1 MAKKYP
7 EQVAIDNMQ
16 FRKSP
21 SELYLELQPQAGKDE
36 VAKYLDEHKVL
47 VQSEPKPTDRRCVTI
62 RKFNKMSIRSKWL
75 TRTAGR
81 KENIDALIEQFE
93 KDKPTLLVSPVYS
106 RTDLNYPN
114 GFAFSDQIIIRIED
128 RAAPKELEKV
138 FHDLGVARVE
148 GAKGNLGKGMMLLR
162 LVDSKKQNVHEVAQQ
177 LAKQKLIESAHVDMV
192 QLHQAVAAVPNDT
205 YLPSQWNLR
214 NVGQTM
220 SDGNVATAGCDI
232 DVEPAWD
239 ISKGSPLVVIA
250 VLDTGFDL
258 SHPDLLPHFVQPE
271 RWYDAVTGT
280 NTPNDDYGHGTC
292 CAGIAAALTDS
303 LTGQGIAGVG
313 WNCRI
318 LPIRMMSGGSIL
330 YESRVLNALNHVLT
344 HHVNVVSMSWKWD
357 GVHSNIDVRLQDC
370 FDAGIVLVAASGN
383 DAPTHPDSIRYPASN
398 PNVIAV
404 GATNENDRRCKG
416 GLNQDW
422 GNPLQG
428 SQYGPQLSVV
438 APGVHTWAT
447 DMRGTGFGYNNVQG
461 GGDPAGDYFE
471 DFGGTSGAT
480 PHVAGLA
487 GLILAYNPT
496 LTPAQVRAVIENTAD
511 DLVGD
516 PAEDVAGWDKFMGHG
531 RINAHAALVETQTNH
546 PFNPVDVFIRDSLA
560 DTGAEPNTGGG
571 LSASPDIIV
580 RKTAVA
586 NPQVDFANM
595 SVDPGSDKVEIG
607 NDNFVYI
614 RVHNKGAAAANI
626 HARIYFANLF
636 TTCGPDLWQY
646 LGQLDFYNVPAGA
659 SAVSDAL
666 VWKNVPDPGTV
677 PHYCLI
683 ASIEGPRDPHPD
695 PTGISSGTQY
705 MQFMQAHNNI
715 CYRNL
720 TFENVL
726 PDTALP
732 LNFFIG
738 GFAAQDKFDLRI
750 VKEGLARRANVN
762 VKLARSMFK
771 SPKIQLEDAVER
783 LERPLK
789 GFHLFELK
797 KGDAQPAIKGFT
809 PARRELAQLEFFVPQ
824 DAKPGEEYRLIVQQV
839 LKEQVIGAFQ
849 IAGKVL
855 DRTQTRFIAVR
866 GTHLVH
872 KADCKCLTDANKR
885 AWVPFES
892 LDAARNAGYDMA
904 LDCLKQP
911 FTGKDISRRLE
922 RRVLNFVNEVEL
934 AEDLNKAVAQV
945 LGEGYFDARYGKEE
959 ARKRGH
965 SIGIDVA
972 TNILEA
978 RDRVMRFSKLPQ
990 IETVKGLSPDRFV
1003 DLVNAFK

>member
-1 MAKKYP
+1 
-7 EQVAIDNMQ
+7 MQ

-36 VAKYLDEHKVL
+36 VAKYLNEHKAL
-47 VQSEPKPTDRRCVTI
+47 AQSEPKPTDRRCVTI
-62 RKFNKMSIRSKWL
+62 RKFNKMSVRSKWL

-114 GFAFSDQIIIRIED
+114 GFAFSDQIIIRID
-128 RAAPKELEKV
+128 HRAVPKELEKV

-177 LAKQKLIESAHVDMV
+177 LGKQKFIESAHVDMV

-250 VLDTGFDL
+250 VLDTGCDL

-271 RWYDAVTGT
+271 RWYDAHTGT
-280 NTPNDDYGHGTC
+280 HTPNDDVGHGTC
-292 CAGIAAALTDS
+292 CSGIASALTDS

-318 LPIRMMSGGSIL
+318 LPIRMIWNFGYTSS
-330 YESRVLNALNHVLT
+330 ESVILNALNHANT
-344 HHVNVVSMSWKWD
+344 QHANVISMSWHWD
-357 GVHSNIDVRLQDC
+357 GAQSNINLSLQDC
-370 FDAGIVLVAASGN
+370 VNAGIVLVAASGN
-383 DAPTHPDSIRYPASN
+383 DAPTHPDQVNYPASN
-398 PNVIAV
+398 LNVIAV

-447 DMRGTGFGYNNVQG
+447 DMRGTGLGYNNVQG

-496 LTPAQVRAVIENTAD
+496 LTPAEVRAIIENTAD

-516 PAEDVAGWDKFMGHG
+516 PTEDVAGWDKYMGHG
-531 RINAHAALVETQTNH
+531 RINAHAALVEAQTNH
-546 PFNPVDVFIRDSLA
+546 PFNPVDVYIRDSLS
-560 DTGAEPNTGGG
+560 DTGAEPYTAWP
-571 LSASPDIIV
+571 LCESPDIIL
-580 RKTAVA
+580 RKAAVP
-586 NPQVDFANM
+586 NPQLTFADM
-595 SVDPGSDKVEIG
+595 TVDPGSNLPEFG
-607 NDNFVYI
+607 SDNYVYV
-614 RVHNKGAAAANI
+614 RVHNKGTTAANI
-626 HARIYFANLF
+626 HARIYSAFLNTAA
-636 TTCGPDLWQY
+636 GPDHWQY
-646 LGQLDFYNVPAGA
+646 LGQIDFYNVPAGA

-666 VWKNVPDPGTV
+666 MWTV
-677 PHYCLI
+677 PVPVPVEHYCLI

-705 MQFMQAHNNI
+705 MQFIRDHNNI

-720 TFENVL
+720 YKDDLLAGTSL
-726 PDTALP
+726 PV
-732 LNFFIG
+732 NFFVG

-750 VKEGLARRANVN
+750 VKEGLARRGKVN
-762 VKLARSMFK
+762 VKLARTMFK
-771 SPKIQLEDAVER
+771 GPKIQLEDAVER

-789 GFHLFELK
+789 GFHFFELK
-797 KGDAQPAIKGFT
+797 QDAVQPIIKGFT
-809 PARRELAQLEFFVPQ
+809 PARRELAQLEFLVPE
-824 DAKPGEEYRLIVQQV
+824 DAKPGEEYRLIVQQ
-839 LKEQVIGAFQ
+839 LFEGRAIGDFQ
-849 IAGKVL
+849 IAGKVV

-872 KADCKCLTDANKR
+872 KTDCKCLTDANKR

-904 LDCLKQP
+904 LDCLNQP
-911 FTGKDISRRLE
+911 FTGKGISRRLE

-934 AEDLNKAVAQV
+934 AEDLNKAVAEV

-965 SIGIDVA
+965 SIGTDVA

-978 RDRVMRFSKLPQ
+978 RDRVMRFSKLSQ
-990 IETVKGLSPDRFV
+990 IETVKGVGPDRFI